1 MQLFLLFPLQVI
13 AYLYKVSSWKAL
25 AALRPWGCCY
35 HIICWQTR
43 CKSGCLPL
51 GIRSKVRFYEGK
63 KRSFYLNLIFKMKQ
77 PIKAIMADYHTIRR
91 CVTKILGMKPRFIF
105 IHWCDFISVCI
116 LNEFPLHVQTSFLY
130 IPFKMEIN
138 MKFMYSSE
146 LFQKTLQTH

>member
-1 MQLFLLFPLQVI
+1 
-13 AYLYKVSSWKAL
+13 
-25 AALRPWGCCY
+25 
-35 HIICWQTR
+35 
-43 CKSGCLPL
+43 
-51 GIRSKVRFYEGK
+51 
-63 KRSFYLNLIFKMKQ
+63 
-77 PIKAIMADYHTIRR
+77 MADYHTIRR
-91 CVTKILGMKPRFIF
+91 CVTKILGMKPQFIF

>member
-63 KRSFYLNLIFKMKQ
+63 KRSFYLNLIFKK
-77 PIKAIMADYHTIRR
+77 
-91 CVTKILGMKPRFIF
+91 KIANKGHNGWLS
-105 IHWCDFISVCI
+105 HD
-116 LNEFPLHVQTSFLY
+116 
-130 IPFKMEIN
+130 
-138 MKFMYSSE
+138 
-146 LFQKTLQTH
+146 KTLCYEDLGNETSVYIYSLMWLYFSMYIKWISFACPDLVSLHSI